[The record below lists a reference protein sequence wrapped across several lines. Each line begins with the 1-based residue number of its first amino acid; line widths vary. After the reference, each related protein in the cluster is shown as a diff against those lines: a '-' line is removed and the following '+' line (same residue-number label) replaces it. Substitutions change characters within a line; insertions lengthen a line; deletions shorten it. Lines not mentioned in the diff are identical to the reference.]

1 MVTQNPHYYY
11 GKFDRLRA
19 LSTHTDRDQTVIML
33 VVAAGRRLHQLEDN
47 MRQELIEALTY
58 PRLLVKRLI
67 EEHNYQHESLFAAT
81 GERCNHCTGEN
92 CGWETC
98 FQDFRKFEEMPIDS
112 LAASLREGI
121 KLVESLYSEL
131 HHDETT
137 CTCESCNWVRNAEHL
152 TEECEHH
159 LPHVESALQA
169 QAHESS

>member
-1 MVTQNPHYYY
+1 
-11 GKFDRLRA
+11 
-19 LSTHTDRDQTVIML
+19 
-33 VVAAGRRLHQLEDN
+33 

-67 EEHNYQHESLFAAT
+67 EEHNYQHASLFAAT

-98 FQDFRKFEEMPIDS
+98 FQDFRKFEDMPIDS

-169 QAHESS
+169 QAQDSG